1 MAGGVHLCR
10 QLEFERFPISI
21 EDEMERQVFFGQL
34 RTERQAV
41 RLLAPVRL
49 VKLDAMPGLA
59 GAAQELV
66 QTPSLAL
73 SVHFAQ
79 SAARRQKF
87 NKPMEAC
94 VPPHQVPIKPTG

>member
-1 MAGGVHLCR
+1 MAGGVHFCW
-10 QLEFERFPISI
+10 QLEFERFPISV
-21 EDEMERQVFFGQL
+21 EDELERQVFFGQL

-49 VKLDAMPGLA
+49 AELDAMPGLA

-73 SVHFAQ
+73 TVHFAQ
-79 SAARRQKF
+79 SAA
-87 NKPMEAC
+87 
-94 VPPHQVPIKPTG
+94 